1 MKCCGQTVIQGT
13 IGQYCSSCG
22 AQYYNWSGAVVSIF
36 MLITGTAMLLASTA
50 CKAEMQH
57 EPEVVQTAED
67 IPARCASRL
76 LGLAGSKAKLPHFEY
91 DDIEQATYI
100 LAVMYVESK
109 FNTKAHSSANAKGL
123 MQVTPIA
130 AEAASSFCKIKLGGD
145 LFNPTTNVRI
155 GACYLAKMREISAD
169 WTSTL
174 ILYNGGFRQLK
185 AYDEGR
191 SIASETANYV
201 LKVEKARAFCVQPF

>member
-1 MKCCGQTVIQGT
+1 MNNCGMCGQTLIESKV
-13 IGQYCSSCG
+13 GQYCPSCG
-22 AQYYNWSGAVVSIF
+22 AQYFNRNKW
-36 MLITGTAMLLASTA
+36 MLLAILVISATVATA
-50 CKAEMQH
+50 CKAEMEHGQVIQT
-57 EPEVVQTAED
+57 EVD
-67 IPARCASRL
+67 IPDRCASRL
-76 LGLAGSKAKLPHFEY
+76 LGLAGSKIKLPHFEY
-91 DDIEQATYI
+91 YNVEEATYL

-109 FNTKAHSSANAKGL
+109 FNTKAHSHANARGL

-130 AEAASSFCKIKLGGD
+130 AEAASAFCKLKINGD
-145 LFNPTTNVRI
+145 LFNPVINLRI
-155 GACYLAKMREISAD
+155 GSCYLSKMYAISGD

-201 LKVEKARAFCVQPF
+201 LKVEKARAYCIKPF

>member
-1 MKCCGQTVIQGT
+1 MKCCGQTVIEGT
-13 IGQYCSSCG
+13 VGQYCSSCG
-22 AQYYNWSGAVVSIF
+22 AQYFNWVRVAAIV
-36 MLITGTAMLLASTA
+36 MLFITSTA
-50 CKAEMQH
+50 CQADMEH
-57 EPEVVQTAED
+57 EPEVKVEVN

-76 LGLAGSKAKLPHFEY
+76 LGLADSKAKLPHFET
-91 DDIEQATYI
+91 DDVEFATYM
-100 LAVMYVESK
+100 LAVMYVESR
-109 FNTKAHSSANAKGL
+109 FNTKAHSPANAKGL

-130 AEAASSFCKIKLGGD
+130 AEAAGNFCKIKAGGD
-145 LFNPTTNVRI
+145 LFKPAINVQI
-155 GACYLAKMREISAD
+155 GACYLSKMRDISKD

-201 LKVEKARAFCVQPF
+201 LKVEKARAFCLQLDREE